1 MMKKIIIVGAGGFG
15 REAYYLIK
23 DINRVN
29 PTWDLV
35 GFLDDART
43 TLQDKKIDTPVLST
57 IDDWTPSDDEY
68 YVLGIASPRVKEIVV
83 EKLRKKGVKHFA
95 TLISPQAI
103 VNETAEL
110 GEGCVVTAQ
119 SSIGDCSVVGDYV
132 NVAGSVVGQDVVI
145 GDFTTT
151 TAYVNIP
158 TAKLGKRCFVGS
170 NSVILGNLGDDVE
183 VVTGSVVFHK
193 VKSGLKVMGYPAKK
207 IEL

>member
-1 MMKKIIIVGAGGFG
+1 MKKIIIVGAGGFG

-43 TLQDKKIDTPVLST
+43 SLQDKKIDTPVLST

-68 YVLGIASPRVKEIVV
+68 YVLGIASPKTKETVV
-83 EKLRKKGVKHFA
+83 DRLKRKGIKNFA
-95 TLISPQAI
+95 TLISPLAI
-103 VNETAEL
+103 VNETAII
-110 GEGCVVTAQ
+110 GKGCVISAL
-119 SSIGDCSVVGDYV
+119 SSIGDCSEVGNFV
-132 NVAGSVVGQDVVI
+132 NVAGTAIGQDVIV
-145 GDFTTT
+145 GDYTTT

-158 TAKLGKRCFVGS
+158 NSKVGKRCFIGS
-170 NSVILGNLGDDVE
+170 HSVIFGTLDDDVE
-183 VVTGSVVFHK
+183 VVAGSVVFHR
-193 VKSGLKVMGYPAKK
+193 VKKGTKVMGYPAKK